1 MTPPQSA
8 IVLIDPYND
17 FLHPNGKLNPRI
29 RDSLQQ
35 ANTISNLY
43 TLLRVARER
52 KIPVFYCLH
61 QQTNDHSM
69 QGWNLMNKSL
79 TGLKAGRVFEEGS
92 WGVELY
98 EGMAPDPANGD
109 VVVSKHW
116 NSRYGLIVLAV
127 IWC

>member
-1 MTPPQSA
+1 MTPTPSA

-35 ANTISNLY
+35 ANTIVNLH
-43 TLLRVARER
+43 TLLKVARDR

-69 QGWNLMNKSL
+69 HGWNMMNKSL
-79 TGLKAGRVFEEGS
+79 TGLKAGRVFEEGK
-92 WGVELY
+92 WGVEFY
-98 EGMAPDPANGD
+98 EGMAPDAANGD

-116 NSRYGLIVLAV
+116 NSRYELLSLPDIFR
-127 IWC
+127 